1 MRALH
6 DFLAKHVLE
15 EALELLTAV
24 EREKPISPTDEQRA
38 DLYFEPRPDRPP
50 PAAVPHIGVV
60 WHMSLR
66 RGLVEAFSDPPSLAV
81 VRGCV
86 RKQLN
91 LHHGLGLKLGGI
103 AVPDLWVLCAGR
115 PDAVLARLGLPPADG
130 WPRGFYHADTLFPI
144 WVVALTELPTTPETR
159 LLRLCG
165 TPAMREAALAEIAA
179 LPAQDPCRQPL
190 HKMLRL
196 VLYLLFRDDPARSA
210 QEPDTMSKARQ
221 EFEDFLQETYRQGMS
236 KGRTQ
241 GLSSGQAEGV
251 LTVLGAK
258 GIPVSDAIRAQIRAC
273 TDLDTLQRWL
283 IRAVTATTAED
294 VIKAA

>member
-6 DFLAKHVLE
+6 DFLTKHLLE
-15 EALELLTAV
+15 EALEPLTAV

-50 PAAVPHIGVV
+50 PAAVPHVGIV

-66 RGLVEAFSDPPSLAV
+66 RGLFEVFSAPPSLAE

-91 LHHGLGLKLGGI
+91 LHHGLGLKLGSI

-115 PDAVLARLGLPPADG
+115 PDALLARLGLPPADG
-130 WPRGFYHADTLFPI
+130 WPRGFYGADTLSPL
-144 WVVALTELPTTPETR
+144 WVVALTELPATPETR

-165 TPAMREAALAEIAA
+165 TPEMRAAALAEIEA
-179 LPAQDPCRQPL
+179 LPTQDPCRQPL
-190 HKMLRL
+190 HKMLR
-196 VLYLLFRDDPARSA
+196 VILYLLLRDDPARDA
-210 QEPDTMSKARQ
+210 QEPDAMTRARQ
-221 EFEDFLQETYRQGMS
+221 EFENFLQETYRQGAS
-236 KGRTQ
+236 D
-241 GLSSGQAEGV
+241 GQADSV

-258 GIPVSDAIRAQIRAC
+258 GIAVSDAIRAQIRAC
-273 TDLDTLQRWL
+273 TDPGTLQRWL
-283 IRAVTATTAED
+283 VRAVTATRAED
-294 VIKAA
+294 VIEAA